1 MRKNAAK
8 YSLIIII
15 LLLGGI
21 LFVRLIPFLSGILGA
36 VTIYALLKGT
46 DEISFR
52 KEKDET

>member
-1 MRKNAAK
+1 MNEKERYTK

-36 VTIYALLKGT
+36 ITIYALLRGQMK
-46 DEISFR
+46 
-52 KEKDET
+52 